1 VSVLEP
7 LAGWAWLEA
16 PTDTGEPSADLCRAS
31 AACLGTAD
39 GRLVVRHLRR
49 MFLDRRL
56 PPTSSDAELRHLEG
70 QRSAVAHLMQ
80 LVERGRRPTQHQET
94 TLPDPR
100 DPR

>member
-1 VSVLEP
+1 MSVLEP

-16 PTDTGEPSADLCRAS
+16 PSDAGAATPDLCRAA

-39 GRLVVRHLRR
+39 GRRLVQHLRR
-49 MFLDRRL
+49 MFLDRRMA
-56 PPTSSDAELRHLEG
+56 PTSSDAELRHLEG
-70 QRSAVAHLMQ
+70 QRSIVAHLLQ
-80 LVERGRRPTQHQET
+80 LAERGRGSASCQEA